1 MHERGHL
8 GEESGYPGANQGHL
22 GGAITVET
30 ARERL
35 KRLLESGEV
44 REEEARALLVE
55 LERRRA
61 ESHDFLWR
69 WMRATQP
76 LLYTLF
82 GAIVVFVTALVVRE
96 VRWGEVLGR
105 AAILAR
111 RDPLAFAVLALSAA
125 LGMYVFL
132 SLAVPLA
139 LSLTAWA
146 AERRRLRGGGP

>member
-1 MHERGHL
+1 
-8 GEESGYPGANQGHL
+8 
-22 GGAITVET
+22 VET

-76 LLYTLF
+76 LLYALF